1 MHENKGALQSARNS
15 YKKRRVQRGATASRT
30 YFEAEDSEISPDNIK
45 QKSILNLIYFQMNN
59 ATVLPWLLKMG
70 GTENM
75 SITKLEH
82 GDLEVPLGASN
93 HDYCRL
99 SCKPIKCG
107 GRLAILKLQGPIV
120 VETLSKNILTD
131 QWSRAPQIE

>member
-1 MHENKGALQSARNS
+1 MKTRVRCSLQGTATKSEESKEEQRLHIHILRLKTVRLALITLNKN
-15 YKKRRVQRGATASRT
+15 KC
-30 YFEAEDSEISPDNIK
+30 
-45 QKSILNLIYFQMNN
+45 LNLLYFQMNN

-82 GDLEVPLGASN
+82 GDLEVLLGASN

-107 GRLAILKLQGPIV
+107 GRLAILKLQGTIG
-120 VETLSKNILTD
+120 VETLSKNIPTD